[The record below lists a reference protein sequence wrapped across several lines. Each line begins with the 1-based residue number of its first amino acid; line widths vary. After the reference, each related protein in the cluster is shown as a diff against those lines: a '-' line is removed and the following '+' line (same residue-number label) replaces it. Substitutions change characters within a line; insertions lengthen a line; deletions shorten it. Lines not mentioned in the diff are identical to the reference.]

1 MLAVLTAMMTGPI
14 TRANAVKNVIGAMAN
29 GVAAVAFAMFG
40 QVDWVAVAPLAA
52 GFLVGGWIGP
62 ALARRLPGRAL
73 RILVAVCGLAVA
85 VELALTAYN

>member
-1 MLAVLTAMMTGPI
+1 MNFSGARATG
-14 TRANAVKNVIGAMAN
+14 VG
-29 GVAAVAFAMFG
+29 GVAFASLG
-40 QVDWVAVAPLAA
+40 QGDWVAVAPRAA
-52 GFLVGGWIGP
+52 GFPVGGWIGP